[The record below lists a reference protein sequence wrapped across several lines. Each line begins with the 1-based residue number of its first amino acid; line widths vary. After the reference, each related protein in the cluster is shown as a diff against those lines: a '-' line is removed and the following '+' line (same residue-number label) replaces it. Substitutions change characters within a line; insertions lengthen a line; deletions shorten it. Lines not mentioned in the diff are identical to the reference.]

1 MCDGDSVSISG
12 ACRYGYESKAKSYL
26 HHLKRLRSY
35 DESSEVSSFIFY
47 HFSDT

>member
-12 ACRYGYESKAKSYL
+12 ACRYGYEAKSKSYL
-26 HHLKRLRSY
+26 HHLKSLRSS
-35 DESSEVSSFIFY
+35 DESSEVFLFFY